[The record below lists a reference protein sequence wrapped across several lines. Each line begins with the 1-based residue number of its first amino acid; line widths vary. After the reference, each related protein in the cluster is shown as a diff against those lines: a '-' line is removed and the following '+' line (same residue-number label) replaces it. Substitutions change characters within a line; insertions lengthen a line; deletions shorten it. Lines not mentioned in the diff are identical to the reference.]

1 MNGDT
6 LIIREA
12 ADSDLDD
19 VLFVEREAF
28 GEDEEAELVRD
39 LLGDPTAHP
48 LMSLLAYEDDAPVGH
63 VLFTSVRLTN
73 TDDTPT
79 CSILAPLAVV
89 PDAQK
94 QGVGGAL
101 VRKGLELLTESGVEL
116 VFVLGHPDYYPR
128 HGFQPAGVLG
138 LTAPYPILEKD
149 AGAWM
154 VQELTPGVLGTVSGT
169 VMAADE
175 VMKPEYWVE

>member
-1 MNGDT
+1 
-6 LIIREA
+6 LIVRVATEA
-12 ADSDLDD
+12 DLDD

-39 LLGDPTAHP
+39 LLGDPSAKP
-48 LMSLLAYEDDAPVGH
+48 LLSLLAYADDAPVGH
-63 VLFTSVRLTN
+63 VLFTSVRLAD
-73 TDDTPT
+73 TDDTPS

-101 VRKGLELLTESGVEL
+101 VRKGLALLAESGVGL
-116 VFVLGHPDYYPR
+116 VFVLGHPEYYPR

-138 LTAPYPILEKD
+138 LTAPYPIPEKD

-154 VQELTPGVLGTVSGT
+154 VQELRPGVLGTVRGT
-169 VMAADE
+169 VVVADKL
-175 VMKPEYWVE
+175 MKPEYWRE